1 MDLDGDGKVTL
12 NEAIQYTKEKAGEI
26 AGKAKVKLDELGEE
40 AKKEFA
46 ELKVDAA
53 EVADKVKD
61 KYNELGAE
69 VKDLYADAKEKVKD
83 VVGKKEA

>member
-1 MDLDGDGKVTL
+1 MCDEPKKKAMDLDGDGKVTL
-12 NEAIQYTKEKAGEI
+12 NEAIQYT
-26 AGKAKVKLDELGEE
+26 KAKVKLDELGEE